1 MFVLVSG
8 PSDVPRDSNLQ
19 GRFKLDVLTYAVS

>member
-8 PSDVPRDSNLQ
+8 TSDVSRDGDLQ